1 MAINKKQMVTMNFE
15 LRINDEILES
25 NLEDNPIVFEF
36 GSGELIPGLE
46 SRIAQMNEGETKEI
60 KVPSLEAYGEYNE
73 ELSETLNIKEFEGID
88 LEIGMVLEADGD
100 NGEIFKATVTEV
112 TNEDVT
118 IDYNHP
124 LAGSDLDFT
133 VIINLF
139 IPLTFFT

>member
-133 VIINLF
+133 VIIKK
-139 IPLTFFT
+139 IV